1 MLNAKFPSHAH
12 RLKKLQQRNR
22 ALHRFMKV
30 SSTQPSSILF
40 NAFVDMFSSGHKKK
54 KVLDTFQYSDV
65 NDEKIGFPFS
75 P

>member
-1 MLNAKFPSHAH
+1 
-12 RLKKLQQRNR
+12 
-22 ALHRFMKV
+22 MKAGQGRRV
-30 SSTQPSSILF
+30 KRRSGEERRF